1 MGKQGIKKNIAGGKA
16 SNYVAKNSS
25 IKAKRRASRE
35 DIKRKV
41 IKISYGLFHTLSDLI
56 LWEAVFFTEL
66 GSASKGRPYAFLY
79 KAQEKYDY
87 FDYLAKNKKLLKDI
101 ENRLKTN
108 FTEYTEKQE
117 KERLF
122 CSYNKV
128 EIYLN
133 YIEKF
138 EKVFLSD
145 ISKIAGLSHPDIKKI
160 ATKIENIYIA
170 AKKEECLFFEPL
182 HDELGEGELGNKYSG
197 YISFKKDAY
206 WGECWLQILPLLK
219 DLQNNLDEAVNL
231 KKI

>member
-1 MGKQGIKKNIAGGKA
+1 MGIVLTNVIIPICVAIIVAYFTARANYDFKGKKYRKEVVIEK
-16 SNYVAKNSS
+16 NYDTFVNLRNNLK
-25 IKAKRRASRE
+25 
-35 DIKRKV
+35 D
-41 IKISYGLFHTLSDLI
+41 
-56 LWEAVFFTEL
+56 FFTDVT
-66 GSASKGRPYAFLY
+66 
-79 KAQEKYDY
+79 EKYDY